1 MKVKPVDAKPSTC
14 IESSQEINYQDPKYE
29 IGDIVRISK
38 YKNIF
43 VKRLFSKLV

>member
-1 MKVKPVDAKPSTC
+1 MKPVDANLNAY
-14 IESSQEINYQDPKYE
+14 INSSKEFNDEDPEFE

-43 VKRLFSKLV
+43 EKGYVSN